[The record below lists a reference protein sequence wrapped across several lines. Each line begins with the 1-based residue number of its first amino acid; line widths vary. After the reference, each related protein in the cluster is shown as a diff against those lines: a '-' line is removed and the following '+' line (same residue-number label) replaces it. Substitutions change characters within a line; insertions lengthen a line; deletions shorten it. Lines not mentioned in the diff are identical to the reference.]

1 MKYSQYAL
9 RCVAPDMTLAH
20 HLVYGSRVE
29 ILSPYQLID
38 GFLSLLFIAT
48 CIGFYESF
56 YANLHNLFMHAVTCL
71 LTRIICTTNPS

>member
-9 RCVAPDMTLAH
+9 RCVAPDLTLAH
-20 HLVYGSRVE
+20 HPCMVPVE